1 MQNIKQKVGTVI
13 VVRTSSKRLPN
24 KALCKIID
32 QESITVLIKRMKRI
46 NNSHQIILATSTD
59 KSDDILEKIAIKE
72 GVSIYRGSLNNVALR
87 YYEAA
92 KKFELEQIVRITGD
106 AIMCDE
112 IMLEK
117 AIENQILTG
126 SDVTFIKNMPY
137 GTAKEV
143 FNFKT
148 IETIVLKAEKPENTE
163 YLEWYLENSKIFNI
177 SYIKSNYI
185 FDESIRLTL
194 DFKEDLILF
203 NKIFEY
209 FKSDIDRFTLYD
221 VLVFLKNNPEMIK
234 INSHLTPKFSR
245 NDLNL
250 NIKNV

>member
-1 MQNIKQKVGTVI
+1 MQNIKQKVGTII

-32 QESITVLIKRMKRI
+32 QESITVLINRMKRI
-46 NNSHQIILATSTD
+46 KNSNQIILATSTD
-59 KSDDILEKIAIKE
+59 KSDDVLEKIAIKE

-92 KKFELEQIVRITGD
+92 KKFGLEQVVRITGD

-126 SDVTFIKNMPY
+126 SDVTFIQNMPY

-148 IETIVLKAEKPENTE
+148 IETIALKAEKPENTE
-163 YLEWYLENSKIFNI
+163 YLEWYLENNKIFNI
-177 SYIKSNYI
+177 SFIKSNYV
-185 FDESIRLTL
+185 FDKSIRLTL
-194 DFKEDLILF
+194 DFEEDLILF

-209 FKSDIDRFTLYD
+209 FKIDIDKFTLYD
-221 VLVFLKNNPEMIK
+221 VLVFLKNNPEIVK

>member
-1 MQNIKQKVGTVI
+1 LQNIKQKVGTII

-32 QESITVLIKRMKRI
+32 QESITVLINRMKRI
-46 NNSHQIILATSTD
+46 KNSNQIILATSTD
-59 KSDDILEKIAIKE
+59 KSDDVLEKIAIKE

-92 KKFELEQIVRITGD
+92 KKFGLEQVVRITGD

-126 SDVTFIKNMPY
+126 SDVTFIQNMPY

-148 IETIVLKAEKPENTE
+148 IETIALKAEKPENTE
-163 YLEWYLENSKIFNI
+163 YLEWYLENNKIFNI
-177 SYIKSNYI
+177 SFIKSNYV
-185 FDESIRLTL
+185 FDKSIRLTL
-194 DFKEDLILF
+194 DFEEDLILF

-209 FKSDIDRFTLYD
+209 FKIDIDKFTLYD
-221 VLVFLKNNPEMIK
+221 VLVFLKNNPEIVK